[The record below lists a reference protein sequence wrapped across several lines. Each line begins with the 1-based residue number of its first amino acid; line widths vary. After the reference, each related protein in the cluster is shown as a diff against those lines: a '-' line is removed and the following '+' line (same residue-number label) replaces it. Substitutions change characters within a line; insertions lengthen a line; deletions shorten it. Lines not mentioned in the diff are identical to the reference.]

1 MPYLKSF
8 TLKPLIR
15 SVSLSIFVIHVL
27 FYYGI
32 LVQCVAQMKSNFL
45 SYEQKKNYS
54 DEPLSPVAL
63 EWKSCDKTCYFI
75 F

>member
-45 SYEQKKNYS
+45 SYEQKK
-54 DEPLSPVAL
+54 L
-63 EWKSCDKTCYFI
+63 FR
-75 F
+75 